1 MPKAGYQNFDLEFYE
16 AGGLYHVKARSF
28 NGEAKHQFALP
39 FTLDD
44 AKKTILRIEKSLADH
59 TLNLDVVKKFGGDL
73 FEAVFQK
80 EVRTTFKSS
89 LDLTR
94 TQEGEGLR
102 LRLHLQDVPVLS
114 HLPWEFLYDAATNQF
129 LCFNRQT
136 PLVRYLDLSK
146 AISPLQIQ
154 PPLRILV
161 MVSSPTQLAYLNV
174 DEEKAKL
181 QGALGKLEKSGRVQ
195 LHWLEKAT
203 VDELQKTL
211 RTAEFHVF
219 HFIGHGD
226 FDAAINQGWLAFEDE
241 LDALDQVNAE
251 QVGAILN
258 NHRSLRL
265 VVLNSCKGARTA
277 LTNPFASTA
286 ATLVQL
292 GIPAVVAMQFAISDK
307 AAIKFADK
315 FYDAIADG
323 LPVDMAATEARVA
336 LFSGDHHLEW
346 GTPVLF
352 MRSSDG
358 SLFARADKTTS
369 VNPPVREKPS
379 GKANFIYAL
388 VTLLVAAITFVILAV
403 FPKSTVMEIDVFAQG
418 LSFSLPAENGE
429 EYVSL
434 LYSGLWTESLSLENF
449 QPVKWNV
456 ASLATANTKPPFAS
470 PITFTPEPLNG
481 RITFLSE
488 AAHISLQELV
498 CADSSRMS
506 LQHRDRNLHLTIQQS
521 PEAPYARLSFE
532 EEVDVLVQ
540 ACRVMDVSGRD
551 LSQLFNDTVR
561 VKLHDIYRS
570 LRVQGQNGKLKI
582 NARRETNADT
592 VQFLVQQPVF
602 DLDFTK
608 QLFQGTRTIPQPTI
622 DSIAVS
628 RNFPLTNFVQKS
640 PMGSNIELT
649 PEPNRFLIYD
659 LLAIAHGF
667 KVRAQGRF
675 TSMTIGRGDLQEDLV
690 PGYLSFITEHQTAS
704 LMMTWLGWV
713 LTVLIPLILKFK
725 TKSKGEDAD
734 E

>member
-1 MPKAGYQNFDLEFYE
+1 MPKTGYQNFDLEFYE

-44 AKKTILRIEKSLADH
+44 AKKTILEIEGSLADH
-59 TLNLDVVKKFGGDL
+59 TLNLDMVKKFGGDL

-80 EVRTTFKSS
+80 DVRATFKSS

-94 TQEGEGLR
+94 AQGGEGLR

-114 HLPWEFLYDAATNQF
+114 HLPWEFLYDATTNQF

-136 PLVRYLDLSK
+136 PLVRYLDLPK
-146 AISPLQIQ
+146 AISPLQIK
-154 PPLRILV
+154 PLLRILV
-161 MVSSPTQLAYLNV
+161 MVSSPTELVHLNV
-174 DEEKAKL
+174 DEEKEKL
-181 QGALGKLEKSGRVQ
+181 QNALGVLEKRGLVK

-203 VDELQKTL
+203 VDELQKIL

-286 ATLVQL
+286 TTLVQL

-369 VNPPVREKPS
+369 ANPPVREKPS

-403 FPKSTVMEIDVFAQG
+403 FSKSTVMEIDVFAQG
-418 LSFSLPAENGE
+418 LSFSLPAESGE
-429 EYVSL
+429 ENVSL
-434 LYSGLWTESLSLENF
+434 LYSGLWTKSLSLEKF
-449 QPVKWNV
+449 QPVKWNM
-456 ASLATANTKPPFAS
+456 ASLATANVKPLFES
-470 PITFTPEPLNG
+470 PITFTPDSLNG
-481 RITFLSE
+481 RITFLST
-488 AAHISLQELV
+488 APDISLQEMT
-498 CADSSRMS
+498 CASSSRMS
-506 LQHRDRNLHLTIQQS
+506 LQHHDTNLSLTIQQS
-521 PEAPYARLSFE
+521 PETPYVKLSFE
-532 EEVDVLVQ
+532 EEVNVFVQ
-540 ACRVMDVSGRD
+540 ACTVIDAAGRD
-551 LSQLFNDTVR
+551 LSQLFTDTVR
-561 VKLHDIYRS
+561 VRLQDIYRS
-570 LRVQGQNGKLKI
+570 LRVQGKNGELKI
-582 NARRETNADT
+582 NANRVANADT

-608 QLFQGTRTIPQPTI
+608 QLFQGTRTIPKPTI
-622 DSIAVS
+622 DSIFVS
-628 RNFPLTNFVQKS
+628 RNFPLTNFIGKS
-640 PMGSNIELT
+640 QSGGELELT

-667 KVRAQGRF
+667 EVRAQGRF
-675 TSMTIGRGDLQEDLV
+675 TSMTIGRGNLKEDLV
-690 PGYLSFITEHQTAS
+690 PGYLSFITENQTAS
-704 LMMTWLGWV
+704 LMLTWLG
-713 LTVLIPLILKFK
+713 
-725 TKSKGEDAD
+725 
-734 E
+734 